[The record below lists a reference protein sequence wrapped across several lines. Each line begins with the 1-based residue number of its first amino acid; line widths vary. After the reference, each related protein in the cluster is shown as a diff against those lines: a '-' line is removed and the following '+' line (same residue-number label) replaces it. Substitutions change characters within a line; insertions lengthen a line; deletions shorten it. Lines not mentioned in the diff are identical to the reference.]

1 MPYSNYFLFNKKSNW
16 FIVFVSLY
24 RTISGRWV
32 IQVLVDL
39 ALKYIMIELVIEM
52 LHHWLT
58 MMTLHALRFGTLSLF
73 RYNFATMSCGFPFSI
88 PDMICVLVLQK
99 TPYCIYVYSSSSSS
113 SMWPKNEFDLLFTL
127 VWFWFFWQFNRESDG
142 SLKSLPA
149 KHVDTG
155 MGFERLTSVLQNKMS
170 NYDTDVFMP
179 IFDAIQQV
187 NGDADGLV

>member
-52 LHHWLT
+52 LHRWLT

-73 RYNFATMSCGFPFSI
+73 RYNFATVSCGFPFSI

-99 TPYCIYVYSSSSSS
+99 TPYCIYVFLLLLLLCGLKMNLIYYL
-113 SMWPKNEFDLLFTL
+113 LLFD
-127 VWFWFFWQFNRESDG
+127 FDFFG
-142 SLKSLPA
+142 SLIGK
-149 KHVDTG
+149 V
-155 MGFERLTSVLQNKMS
+155 MVL
-170 NYDTDVFMP
+170 
-179 IFDAIQQV
+179 
-187 NGDADGLV
+187 